1 MSLTIYGASDDLVEI
16 EGDIREEFNPRSGD
30 DPSYLAVS
38 DGTVL
43 RISYDGQWHIGLV
56 AQGAAEYEHLAASA
70 EEGKRDDEY
79 GTPAYS
85 DRVTLTGMGDLPLA
99 WVVFG
104 DRFEAAP

>member
-1 MSLTIYGASDDLVEI
+1 MSLVVYGASDDLVEV
-16 EGDIREEFNPRSGD
+16 EGDIREEFNQSMFED
-30 DPSYLAVS
+30 ETANYLAVS

-43 RISYDGQWHIGLV
+43 RISYDGIWHIARV
-56 AQGAAEYEHLAASA
+56 AEGAAEYAHEPATA
-70 EEGKRDDEY
+70 EEGTRED

-104 DRFEAAP
+104 DRFEVS